1 MRPFIEPMREFLTL
15 NSQLTVRVGDLVRD
29 LKPTEK
35 DVKIPA
41 DTDFASDQK
50 CKDTLFVL
58 TDGYLTYRRSDRRIF
73 TYEPGDIIGIERM
86 FRPMSGVEISSSFPV
101 TVNVYQAPAFFAFLA
116 ENPRRLDVWSEVL
129 ILKLELYS
137 SIIATLSES
146 KMRNIYSSER
156 IFHEGETIVR
166 EGETGSE
173 VLSLIK
179 GRAAVSVGGIQVGE
193 VKEDEVFGVL
203 ASLGG
208 IPRTATVTAVT
219 KCHVLVVDKADFS
232 DLMKVKPAAFE
243 KVMQDMA
250 RAITDLNAQVAGDSP
265 ANAYKKVLGS

>member
-1 MRPFIEPMREFLTL
+1 MRPFIEPMREFLAL

-35 DVKIPA
+35 EVKIPA
-41 DTDFASDQK
+41 DTDFATDPK
-50 CKDTLFVL
+50 FKDSLFVL

-73 TYEPGDIIGIERM
+73 TYEPGDIVGIERM

-101 TVNVYQAPAFFAFLA
+101 SVNVYQAAAFFSFLA

-129 ILKLELYS
+129 VLKLELYS
-137 SIIATLSES
+137 SLIATLSES
-146 KMRNIYSSER
+146 KLRNIYSSER
-156 IFHEGETIVR
+156 IFREGETIVR
-166 EGETGSE
+166 EGESGNEVFSLVKGS
-173 VLSLIK
+173 
-179 GRAAVSVGGIQVGE
+179 AAVSVGGVKVGE

-219 KCHVLVVDKADFS
+219 KCHVLIVNKADFS
-232 DLMKVKPAAFE
+232 DLMKVKPSAFE

-250 RAITDLNAQVAGDSP
+250 RAITDLNAQVAGDSSTS
-265 ANAYKKVLGS
+265 AYQKVLSS